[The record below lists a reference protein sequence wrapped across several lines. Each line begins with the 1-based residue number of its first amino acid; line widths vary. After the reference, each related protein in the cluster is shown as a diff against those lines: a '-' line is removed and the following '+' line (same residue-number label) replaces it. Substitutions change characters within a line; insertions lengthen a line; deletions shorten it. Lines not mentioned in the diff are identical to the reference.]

1 MAKNSHSWIGN
12 INIVKMAIV
21 PKFNLQIQ
29 HHLFQYPCWHFSKI
43 DKLILK
49 LIGKCKEPRRAK
61 IILTKKNN
69 FERPLL
75 YDFKVMTKSQL
86 TK

>member
-29 HHLFQYPCWHFSKI
+29 HHLFQYPCWHFSQI
-43 DKLILK
+43 DKLILE
-49 LIGKCKEPRRAK
+49 LI
-61 IILTKKNN
+61 
-69 FERPLL
+69 
-75 YDFKVMTKSQL
+75 
-86 TK
+86 